1 MCSGL
6 FTFMLELELGD
17 RVGGLEGAFPFI
29 FCDFSGLSSMVE
41 EVDVEVEMEVRWAI
55 PRAQCP

>member
-1 MCSGL
+1 
-6 FTFMLELELGD
+6 MLELELGD